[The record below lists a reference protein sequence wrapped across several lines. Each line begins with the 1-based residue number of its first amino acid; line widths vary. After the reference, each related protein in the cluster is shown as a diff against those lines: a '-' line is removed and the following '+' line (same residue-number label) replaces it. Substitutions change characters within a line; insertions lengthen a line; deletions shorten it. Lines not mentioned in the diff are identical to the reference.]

1 MANPAAYASGTQT
14 ATVTTE
20 HFLSSPNA
28 VGTYVLLVDTVNM
41 ATGDVLELRVYKMTI
56 TSGTA
61 RVVYFTAYYGA
72 QPTDDLIK
80 ISIPI
85 GNELTDTN
93 AIRFSLKQTFGTG
106 RNYPWSVLQY
116 A

>member
-1 MANPAAYASGTQT
+1 MAVTDFANGTQT

-20 HFLSSPNA
+20 HQLADVNA
-28 VGTYVLLVDTVNM
+28 AGVYTFSVDTNAM
-41 ATGDVLELRVYKMTI
+41 ADGDVLELRVYEMAL

-61 RVVYFTAYYGA
+61 RVLFMQPYYGA

-80 ISIPI
+80 ASVPVA
-85 GNELTDTN
+85 NALTDST
-93 AIRFSLKQTFGTG
+93 ALRFSLKQTFGTG
-106 RNYPWSVLQY
+106 RSFPWRVNKI